1 MIRRLRTRMGI
12 VLVLQLAVA
21 LPAAL
26 ADEAPR
32 RDFRQFV
39 TGDDAPL
46 SVGQADWVGV
56 VQPGERIA
64 LALQVSG
71 VVAGVDVVEGEMV
84 AAGDALIL
92 LEQEIEQLELER
104 LRLRYQDRSALES
117 AEQRLAMA
125 EEQLETAEA
134 LFAEARTVSRDELR
148 ELRLRTLV
156 LRAERDGL
164 RMEQERAAL
173 DLRIGEQRLAQR
185 TLRAPISGVVSRIT
199 VGRGEWADAGGPIV
213 ELIDDRQGRLRF
225 SVANVDA
232 ARLATGDRLTFDVEG
247 RRHSGEVDFISPL
260 ADPASGRVEVRI
272 AFDNTDLRIRPGLAA
287 RVLPSAASVSD
298 ASEEPTQ

>member
-1 MIRRLRTRMGI
+1 MNAGLLPTLISLLLAL
-12 VLVLQLAVA
+12 LVSPALQ
-21 LPAAL
+21 
-26 ADEAPR
+26 ADDVPR

-71 VVAGVDVVEGEMV
+71 VVAAVEALEGEMI
-84 AAGDALIL
+84 AAGDVLIL

-104 LRLRYQDRSALES
+104 LRLRHQDRSALES

-134 LFAEARTVSRDELR
+134 LFSEARTVSRDELR
-148 ELRLRTLV
+148 QLRLQTLV

-164 RMEQERAAL
+164 RSEQERAAL

-213 ELIDDRQGRLRF
+213 ELIDDRHGRLRF

-232 ARLATGDRLTFDVEG
+232 ARLAMGDQLAFEVEG

-287 RVLPSAASVSD
+287 RVLPPAASVPD
-298 ASEEPTQ
+298 ASGEPLR